1 MTLKKF
7 KLGLFDILKDIK
19 SYPKKYSSFIGG
31 FLGKHF
37 LFIEQFFRLLK
48 LFYKK

>member
-19 SYPKKYSSFIGG
+19 SYPRKYSTFIGG
-31 FLGKHF
+31 FLGKNF
-37 LFIEQFFRLLK
+37 LFIE
-48 LFYKK
+48 